1 METQPPQTVSSN
13 RLRKNRMSGANCPIT
28 DFCPITGELPCIQ
41 LINYVQTVDKCAI
54 FTKKNNL
61 RYFIDFTLF
70 RLIFRFF
77 FAMSRIELSKIQIC
91 YKTRACL

>member
-1 METQPPQTVSSN
+1 MFIACQLSENLAWRLEMETHPPPTAFSN

-77 FAMSRIELSKIQIC
+77 SR
-91 YKTRACL
+91 CLA